1 VRIQCEGGDSNLHGS
16 YPASTSTAGPD
27 DAGNATVPETPPD
40 PGPGSA
46 PTIPLDFPTLDE
58 LAVEILDAR
67 ERREP
72 IDRESARAF
81 VHAVIAES
89 DLGPLAL
96 DVLRAIDGDH
106 PTAGRSLVALA
117 RAVRWSRG

>member
-1 VRIQCEGGDSNLHGS
+1 M
-16 YPASTSTAGPD
+16 
-27 DAGNATVPETPPD
+27 PETPPD
-40 PGPGSA
+40 PGPGSG

-81 VHAVIAES
+81 VYAVIAES
-89 DLGPLAL
+89 DLGPLAV
-96 DVLRAIDGDH
+96 DVLRAIDGGH

-117 RAVRWSRG
+117 RAVRWRGG

>member
-1 VRIQCEGGDSNLHGS
+1 VTAALEVGSAAKQGNPSADGRPRSN
-16 YPASTSTAGPD
+16 PAGTST
-27 DAGNATVPETPPD
+27 
-40 PGPGSA
+40 PGPVDAKITSSTA

-72 IDRESARAF
+72 IDRESARAL

-89 DLGPLAL
+89 DLGPPAVN
-96 DVLRAIDGDH
+96 VLRVIDGDH

-117 RAVRWSRG
+117 RAVRWRRG